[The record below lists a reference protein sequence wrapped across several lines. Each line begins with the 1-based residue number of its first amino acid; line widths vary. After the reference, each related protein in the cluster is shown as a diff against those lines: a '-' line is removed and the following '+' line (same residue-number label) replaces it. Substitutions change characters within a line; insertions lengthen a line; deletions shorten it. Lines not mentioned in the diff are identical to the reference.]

1 MVLIFSLLNV
11 FVSVINRKVSTVHSR
26 NSDFCH
32 FEKSPRLLV
41 EDVCPVLIYLGT
53 SSFWFNF
60 MILEHF
66 KFFLE
71 MFVCFESFWI
81 FLGYKV
87 LFFCNIQNFWNL
99 NFRKSWVFWARSIS
113 EPEAFLGWV
122 HFMAQCVSQLGV
134 VQQDLTEV
142 LLGGVQL
149 AGEF

>member
-53 SSFWFNF
+53 SSFWYNF

-66 KFFLE
+66 KFFWKCL
-71 MFVCFESFWI
+71 FVLKVF
-81 FLGYKV
+81 GY
-87 LFFCNIQNFWNL
+87 F
-99 NFRKSWVFWARSIS
+99 
-113 EPEAFLGWV
+113 
-122 HFMAQCVSQLGV
+122 
-134 VQQDLTEV
+134 
-142 LLGGVQL
+142 
-149 AGEF
+149 